1 MLWWRVLPRT
11 PCQTRKTA
19 VTARRTVQGSQG
31 QCAVER
37 VFEDAASEIITISP
51 PQKRTILYITVLCL
65 NMPSS
70 STVRACFC
78 TSGVSTPEK
87 RHRNTDFPIFAPSR
101 GGKTLP
107 HCEAFSSDLRSL
119 SATRR
124 IASPSELFARNSPEK
139 KTTKAR
145 SPFNKGAKPR
155 RREAS
160 SHKSPSGS
168 SSVPS
173 GRGFFFLSLFL
184 FSSPGRND
192 FSAASSSPPSRSSAV
207 SDRKFSSVNSM

>member
-19 VTARRTVQGSQG
+19 VTARSTVQGSQG
-31 QCAVER
+31 ECAVER

-124 IASPSELFARNSPEK
+124 IASPSELFARNSLK
-139 KTTKAR
+139 KKQQRREAPSTKAR
-145 SPFNKGAKPR
+145 SPFGAKPLLTSLPLDR
-155 RREAS
+155 LRFPLGGVS
-160 SHKSPSGS
+160 FSCL
-168 SSVPS
+168 
-173 GRGFFFLSLFL
+173 FFFSLRL
-184 FSSPGRND
+184 DETISLQPPLRRP
-192 FSAASSSPPSRSSAV
+192 AAAAP
-207 SDRKFSSVNSM
+207 